1 MKFSR
6 QKIINTSF
14 TVIILFLTLPATA
27 ILASWNSLPGS
38 TLYPV
43 KRGLEKTAL
52 FLLPNSLLEMDF
64 RLKLLDRRFNEAILA
79 LFDNHSDQG
88 LKAIVEEARMMELAF
103 EDLAPK
109 TQVQVQIKI
118 VSKLKQTSQK
128 LEQVQQQHLIPVHP
142 PNQPPAAPPP
152 QNPIDETQAD
162 LDDIIKNLEK
172 RVSELELQL
181 NTPSAPPAPS
191 TPPAKTL
198 SPSDADTVTPSPVLA
213 SPIPSP
219 EPTLPSPALEK
230 EKEKEKHS
238 T

>member
-1 MKFSR
+1 MKLSR
-6 QKIINTSF
+6 QKIINISF
-14 TVIILFLTLPATA
+14 TIIVLFLALPTTA

-64 RLKLLDRRFNEAILA
+64 RLKLLDRRFNEALPT
-79 LFDNHSDQG
+79 LFDDHSDQN

-109 TQVQVQIKI
+109 TQVRAQIKV

-128 LEQVQQQHLIPVHP
+128 LEQVQQQHLIPVPP
-142 PNQPPAAPPP
+142 PNQPLTAPPP
-152 QNPIDETQAD
+152 PNPIDETQED

-172 RVSELELQL
+172 RISELELQPD
-181 NTPSAPPAPS
+181 TPPAQSAPPAPS
-191 TPPAKTL
+191 ASPAPSAPKTQIPPQ
-198 SPSDADTVTPSPVLA
+198 SDADTVTPSPALA
-213 SPIPSP
+213 PPIPSP
-219 EPTLPSPALEK
+219 EPSPEPSI
-230 EKEKEKHS
+230 
-238 T
+238 

>member
-1 MKFSR
+1 MKPSR
-6 QKIINTSF
+6 QKIINISF
-14 TVIILFLTLPATA
+14 TVIVLFLALPTTA

-64 RLKLLDRRFNEAILA
+64 RLKLLDRRFNEAIPT
-79 LFDNHSDQG
+79 LFDNHSDQS

-109 TQVQVQIKI
+109 TQVRAQIKV

-128 LEQVQQQHLIPVHP
+128 LEQAQQQHLIPVHP

-152 QNPIDETQAD
+152 PNPIDETQKD

-181 NTPSAPPAPS
+181 DAPPAPS
-191 TPPAKTL
+191 APSAPSAPLRLKL
-198 SPSDADTVTPSPVLA
+198 NQPSDADTV
-213 SPIPSP
+213 IPSP
-219 EPTLPSPALEK
+219 EPDLPSPTPEK
-230 EKEKEKHS
+230 PEPSPEPS
-238 T
+238 I

>member
-1 MKFSR
+1 MKPSR
-6 QKIINTSF
+6 QKIINISF
-14 TVIILFLTLPATA
+14 TVIVLFLALPSTA

-64 RLKLLDRRFNEAILA
+64 RLKLLDRRLNEALPT
-79 LFDNHSDQG
+79 LFDNHSDQN
-88 LKAIVEEARMMELAF
+88 LEAIVEEARMMELAF

-109 TQVQVQIKI
+109 TQVQAQIKV

-128 LEQVQQQHLIPVHP
+128 LEQAQQQHLIPVHP

-152 QNPIDETQAD
+152 QDPIDETQED

-172 RVSELELQL
+172 RVSEMELQL
-181 NTPSAPPAPS
+181 NTPSAPPAPPPAPS
-191 TPPAKTL
+191 TSPAPPPAKTPP
-198 SPSDADTVTPSPVLA
+198 PSDADTVTPSPALA

-219 EPTLPSPALEK
+219 EPTPQPSI
-230 EKEKEKHS
+230 
-238 T
+238 

>member
-1 MKFSR
+1 MKPSR
-6 QKIINTSF
+6 QKIINISF
-14 TVIILFLTLPATA
+14 TIIVLFLALPTTA

-64 RLKLLDRRFNEAILA
+64 RLKLLDRRFNEAIPT
-79 LFDNHSDQG
+79 LFDNHSDQN

-109 TQVQVQIKI
+109 TQVQAQIKV

-128 LEQVQQQHLIPVHP
+128 LEQAQQQHLIPVHP

-152 QNPIDETQAD
+152 QNPIDETQED
-162 LDDIIKNLEK
+162 LNDIIKNLEK
-172 RVSELELQL
+172 RVSEMELQL
-181 NTPSAPPAPS
+181 DAPPAPSAPPAPPAPS
-191 TPPAKTL
+191 TPLRLKL
-198 SPSDADTVTPSPVLA
+198 NQPSDADTVTPSPALA
-213 SPIPSP
+213 SPISSPEPSP
-219 EPTLPSPALEK
+219 EPSI
-230 EKEKEKHS
+230 
-238 T
+238 

>member
-6 QKIINTSF
+6 QKIINISF
-14 TVIILFLTLPATA
+14 TVIVLFLALPTTA

-38 TLYPV
+38 ILYPV

-64 RLKLLDRRFNEAILA
+64 RLKLLDRRFNEAIPT
-79 LFDNHSDQG
+79 LFDNHSDQN
-88 LKAIVEEARMMELAF
+88 LEAIVEEARMMELAF

-109 TQVQVQIKI
+109 TQVKAQIKV

-128 LEQVQQQHLIPVHP
+128 LEQAQQQHLIPVNH

-152 QNPIDETQAD
+152 PNPIDETQED
-162 LDDIIKNLEK
+162 LDNIIKNLEK

-181 NTPSAPPAPS
+181 NAPS
-191 TPPAKTL
+191 TPPVP
-198 SPSDADTVTPSPVLA
+198 SPSPSTSPAHPPPPPDAGATPPSPALA

-219 EPTLPSPALEK
+219 EESTQPEPSP
-230 EKEKEKHS
+230 S
-238 T
+238 PSI